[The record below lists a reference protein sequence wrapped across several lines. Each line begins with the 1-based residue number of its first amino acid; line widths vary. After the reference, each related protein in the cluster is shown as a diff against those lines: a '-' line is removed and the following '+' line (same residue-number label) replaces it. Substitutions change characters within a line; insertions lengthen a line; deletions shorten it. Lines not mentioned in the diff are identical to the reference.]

1 MSTGLALTLL
11 VVLLLGNAFFVA
23 AEFAMVSVRRD
34 QLEHHAAEGGRIA
47 RITLRG
53 VERVSQVM
61 ATCQLGITAC
71 SLGLGAIGEPAV
83 AHLLEVPFEAIG
95 LPDQLVH
102 PVALVIA
109 LGIVVFLHMVLGEMV
124 PKNLA
129 LVGPDRSSLVLGPP
143 IYLLM
148 TVLRPV
154 IWLLNTIANLTLR
167 IFRITPQDEVASA
180 FTRDE
185 VREFVAE
192 SGREGLLDPDE
203 LALLESALE
212 FETLTASD
220 IAIPQDQLV
229 TVERHTSIADI
240 ERLCAETGFSR
251 FPVTDGQDL
260 IGYVHLKDL
269 LALDDL
275 GAPAERYLHEL
286 PVVAADAPLRDVV
299 AALQRGPTHLA
310 RLEGADGMTHVVAL
324 EDALEE
330 LVGEVRDATVN
341 G

>member
-1 MSTGLALTLL
+1 MSTGQALIWLL
-11 VVLLLGNAFFVA
+11 VLLLGNAFFVA

-34 QLEHHAAEGGRIA
+34 QLESRAAEGGRAA
-47 RITLRG
+47 RLTLRG
-53 VERVSQVM
+53 VEQVSQVM

-71 SLGLGAIGEPAV
+71 SLGIGAVGEPAV
-83 AHLLEVPFEAIG
+83 AHLLEVPFEALH
-95 LPDQLVH
+95 LPEQLIH

-109 LGIVVFLHMVLGEMV
+109 LLIVMFLHMVLGEMV

-129 LVGPDRSSLVLGPP
+129 LVGPDRSSLALGPP
-143 IYLLM
+143 IYVIM

-154 IWLLNTIANLTLR
+154 VWLLNTIANLTLR
-167 IFRITPQDEVASA
+167 IFRVTPKDEVASA

-203 LALLESALE
+203 LALLEGALE

-220 IAIPQDQLV
+220 VAIAQDKLV
-229 TVERHTSIADI
+229 TVAPGTSVADI
-240 ERLCAETGFSR
+240 QRLCAETGFSR
-251 FPVTDGQDL
+251 FPIADGGEL
-260 IGYVHLKDL
+260 VGYVHLKDL
-269 LALDDL
+269 LSVDDL
-275 GAPAERYLHEL
+275 DAPAERFMHDL
-286 PVVAADAPLRDVV
+286 PEVAPDAPLREVI

-310 RLEGADGMTHVVAL
+310 RLHNADGTTHVVAL

-330 LVGEVRDATVN
+330 LVGEVRDATSA